1 LNPLPAVLK
10 LDIVP
15 DWGIETLV
23 VEAPAA
29 LGVALEVVLG
39 VSLGVSLGVILEV
52 SLRVV
57 LGDALG
63 VTLGATLVA
72 LTALAALAAVGR
84 ESLDTTS
91 GEGTFGGLA
100 AEEGESAREDER

>member
-23 VEAPAA
+23 VEAPAV

-39 VSLGVSLGVILEV
+39 VSLEV

-63 VTLGATLVA
+63 DALGVTLGANLVA

-84 ESLDTTS
+84 ESLDMTS

-100 AEEGESAREDER
+100 AEEGELAREDER